1 MSDSMENYRIAL
13 SDMSSGL
20 FLFSIFMLSITV
32 PLNIASADN
41 HEDVTYTL
49 SGHIYT
55 ADGQLANTTSIK
67 VDSMASVW
75 SQNGYCLLYTSPSPR
90 DDGVS
95 RMPSSA

>member
-1 MSDSMENYRIAL
+1 MKMSDSMRNYRIAL
-13 SDMSSGL
+13 SEMSSGI

-67 VDSMASVW
+67 VDSMASGW
-75 SQNGYCLLYTSPSPR
+75 SQNGY
-90 DDGVS
+90 
-95 RMPSSA
+95 